1 MHSVVSSELLV
12 LLVGSGEDKGDIIAA
27 NDMGSIGSFTSLE
40 SLLKVVTSSDQNE
53 QIERDQR
60 ILIQDV
66 NLL

>member
-53 QIERDQR
+53 EIERDQR

>member
-27 NDMGSIGSFTSLE
+27 NNMGSIGSFTSLE
-40 SLLKVVTSSDQNE
+40 SLFKVVTSSDQNE